1 MSTEHSGPEHE
12 AGTDQDTVRQARID
26 LAAALRWAD
35 RLGLSEGIC
44 NHFSLLVPGTTD
56 QFLLNPQGLHWS
68 EIRASDL
75 LIVDAEGNLIEGK
88 YEAEPTAFFIHSRIH
103 LGIPTAKCV
112 LHVHAPYST
121 ALCCVD
127 GPGLQWCSQ
136 NSLRYFGRVAYDGD
150 YNGMALD
157 SSEGDRICSKMGDA
171 AILFLAS
178 HGVVVTGESL
188 AWAFDDLYY
197 LERAAM
203 IQVIAMS
210 TGQPLKIIP
219 KAICRA
225 TAAQIA
231 TERQQSDLHL
241 EAIRRILMK
250 ECPEFAE

>member
-1 MSTEHSGPEHE
+1 MSTETTTETSSKE
-12 AGTDQDTVRQARID
+12 AVRQARID
-26 LAAALRWAD
+26 LAATLRWAD

-44 NHFSLLVPGTTD
+44 NHFSLLVPGQTD

-68 EIRASDL
+68 EMRASDL
-75 LIVDAEGNLIEGK
+75 IIVDGNGNLVEGN
-88 YEAEPTAFFIHSRIH
+88 YPAEPTAFFIHSRIH
-103 LGIPTAKCV
+103 RGIPTAKCV
-112 LHVHAPYST
+112 LHVHAPYTT

-136 NSLRYFGRVAYDGD
+136 NSLRYYGRVAYDGD

-157 SSEGDRICSKMGDA
+157 NSEGDRICSQMGEAD
-171 AILFLAS
+171 ILFLAA
-178 HGVVVTGESL
+178 HGVVVTGPTL

-203 IQVIAMS
+203 NQVLAMS
-210 TGQPLKIIP
+210 TGQSLKIIP
-219 KAICRA
+219 DEICQA
-225 TAAQIA
+225 TAEQIK

-241 EAIRRILMK
+241 DAIRRILMK